1 VQRFIGNYRKHIG
14 NVFLFKLAGRQ
25 LRNRTLKVLGNVQ
38 KQTSPIQMK
47 VFLEEPCMSTQKLLL
62 FFPVITWA
70 SRTQRPQH
78 IAREFRN
85 DGFLILYPTMTIQ
98 KKHDSD
104 IYFEPLEEGI
114 YQLWLHGSKKLNLY
128 QDTISELDLKNILT
142 AFEQVIDAINP
153 VEIVIFVEYPI
164 WGPLAAKIKESFPR
178 ASLLY
183 DCLDDHQDFKNA
195 NSAIC
200 NLENFL
206 LEKSDLVLA
215 SSQVLFDKLV
225 PLSSS
230 TKLVRNA
237 CDFNFFKKHEGEDT
251 NRVKIQQVVGYFGA
265 ISDWFDE
272 SLVYFAATR
281 LPQVKFKLIGS
292 TMGGQIHE
300 LQKLPNVELTGEI
313 SYDRLPAELREF
325 DVAIIPFKIQPL
337 TNATNPVKIYEY
349 FSQGKPVVAVN
360 LPELKMLETLCY
372 IAHDREEFVRHL
384 DLALVENNQELET
397 RRITFA
403 AANQWSSRY
412 SEIKLHTNKIKKKS
426 LQLNEN

>member
-1 VQRFIGNYRKHIG
+1 VRKIIGNYRKLLG
-14 NVFLFKLAGRQ
+14 KVFSFKLAGRQ
-25 LRNRTLKVLGNVQ
+25 LLYRTLKVLGNVQ
-38 KQTSPIQMK
+38 TQTSLIQMK
-47 VFLEEPCMSTQKLLL
+47 VFLEKPSKSTKKLLL
-62 FFPVITWA
+62 FFPVVTWA

-85 DGFLILYPTMTIQ
+85 DGFLVLYPTMAIQ
-98 KKHDSD
+98 KRRDSD
-104 IYFEPLEEGI
+104 IDFELLEEGI

-142 AFEQVIDAINP
+142 AFRKVIDAINP

-164 WGPLAAKIKESFPR
+164 WGPLAAKIKETFPG

-195 NSAIC
+195 NSAIY
-200 NLENFL
+200 NLESFL
-206 LEKSDLVLA
+206 LERSDLVLT
-215 SSQVLFDKLV
+215 SSQVLFDKLL

-230 TKLVRNA
+230 IKLVRNA
-237 CDFNFFKKHEGEDT
+237 CDFNFFKKHESVNT
-251 NRVKIQQVVGYFGA
+251 NRVKVQQVVGYFGA

-272 SLVYFAATR
+272 SLVYFAAIK
-281 LPQVKFKLIGS
+281 LPQVKFKLIGA
-292 TMGGQIHE
+292 TTGGQIHE
-300 LQKLPNVELTGEI
+300 LQKLPNVEVTGEM

-372 IAHDREEFVRHL
+372 VAHDREEFVRHL
-384 DLALVENNQELET
+384 ELALVENNQELES
-397 RRITFA
+397 RRIAFA

-412 SEIKLHTNKIKKKS
+412 SEIKLSMDKIKK
-426 LQLNEN
+426 